1 MKKLSIAIVGCGAI
15 FRNNHLPALTNLPVW
30 DIKYLVDTDINNIKT
45 LAEELN
51 CDVLDDI
58 KEIPSYVDACLI
70 ATPNYLHKS
79 QTIELLER
87 GHHVITEKP
96 VGLSLNETIEISK
109 SIKKHGKEFF
119 IVHQKRFNTN
129 VQLLKDKLNIDEIQ
143 AIEISLGNKFAWK
156 SKTNFYLDSQKAGG
170 GVFIDL
176 GVHLL
181 DILVFFGI
189 EFTINHFHSSNKSIE
204 NAVTCIGNLNNGG
217 NINLYVSRISD
228 LDNKMIVKTYNT
240 TYIISLDNQ
249 NYFAEKRLNAKL
261 FEFHLQDD
269 NDPFKKYWKAVAEK
283 ITFITKSDLS
293 EINSGIEVMKF
304 IDQYNLISKHE
315 N

>member
-15 FRNNHLPALTNLPVW
+15 FRNNHLPALTQLPVW
-30 DIKYLVDTDINNIKT
+30 DIKYLVDTDVNNIKT

-58 KEIPSYVDACLI
+58 KEIPSCVDACLI

-79 QTIELLER
+79 QSIYLLER
-87 GHHVITEKP
+87 EHYVITEKP
-96 VGLSLNETIEISK
+96 IGLCLNEAIEISK
-109 SIKKHGKEFF
+109 SIKTHGKELF

-129 VQLLKDKLNIDEIQ
+129 VQLLKDKLLLDEIQ
-143 AIEISLGNKFAWK
+143 SIEISLGNKFAWK

-176 GVHLL
+176 GVHIM

-189 EFTINHFHSSNKSIE
+189 EFSINHFHSSNKSIE
-204 NAVTCIGNLNNGG
+204 NAVTCIGKLNNGG
-217 NINLYVSRISD
+217 NINIYVSRISD
-228 LDNKMIVKTYNT
+228 LENKMIVKTNNT
-240 TYIISLDNQ
+240 TFIISLDNQ
-249 NYFAEKRLNAKL
+249 NYFAEKRPNAKL
-261 FEFHLQDD
+261 FEFHLED
-269 NDPFKKYWKAVAEK
+269 NLDPFTKYWKAVADK
-283 ITFITKSDLS
+283 ITFKTKSDLS
-293 EINSGIEVMKF
+293 EINSGIDVMKY
-304 IDQYNLISKHE
+304 IDQFNLSSKYE